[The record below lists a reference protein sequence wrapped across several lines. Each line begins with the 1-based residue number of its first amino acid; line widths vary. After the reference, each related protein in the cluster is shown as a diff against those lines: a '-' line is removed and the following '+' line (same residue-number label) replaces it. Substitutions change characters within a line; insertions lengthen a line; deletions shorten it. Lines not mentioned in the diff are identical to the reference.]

1 MKPLRILTL
10 VHESL
15 VPPAEAK
22 PDEALTAPW
31 RTEHDVVTCL
41 RELGHEVHALG
52 VGGELNPIRRAV
64 RELRPH
70 LSFNLLEAFDDV
82 PQWDQNV
89 VAYLELQRMKYSGCN
104 ARGLLLGRD
113 KALAKKLL
121 AYHRIRVAGFAV
133 APRGRQF
140 HRPRKL
146 GFPLI
151 VKSLT
156 FDASIGISQA
166 SVVETEEKLQERVH
180 FIHESIGT
188 DALVESY
195 IAGRELYVGILG
207 NRRLKALP
215 IWELSFENMPEAA
228 RKIATERLKWSLTYQ
243 EKHGIASGPAH
254 PLPEGM
260 EARIQKLC
268 KRVYS
273 VLCLS
278 GYARIDLRLTESGEA
293 YVMEANPNPQIAR
306 GEDFANAAQEAGIDY
321 GHLLQRIVNLG
332 LDWEPTQAF

>member
-1 MKPLRILTL
+1 MRRLRILTL

-15 VPPAEAK
+15 VPPADAKREEAAVA
-22 PDEALTAPW
+22 EW
-31 RTEHDVVTCL
+31 RTEYDVITCL

-64 RELRPH
+64 REVRPH
-70 LSFNLLEAFDDV
+70 LSFNLVEAFDDV

-121 AYHRIRVAGFAV
+121 SYHRIRVAGFAI
-133 APRGRQF
+133 APRGRHF

-146 GFPLI
+146 VFPLI
-151 VKSLT
+151 VKSLS

-166 SVVETEEKLQERVH
+166 SVVENEEKLAERIH

-195 IAGRELYVGILG
+195 IEGRELYIGILG
-207 NRRLKALP
+207 NRRLTALP
-215 IWELSFENMPEAA
+215 VWELSFDNMPEAS
-228 RKIATERLKWSLTYQ
+228 RKIATERLKWSPTYQ
-243 EKHGIASGPAH
+243 AKHGIASGPVRD
-254 PLPEGM
+254 LPEGVRT
-260 EARIQKLC
+260 RIQKVC

-278 GYARIDLRLTESGEA
+278 GYARIDLRLTDAGEV
-293 YVMEANPNPQIAR
+293 YVLEANPNPQIAR
-306 GEDFANAAQEAGIDY
+306 DEDFANAALEAGIDY

-332 LDWEPTQAF
+332 LEWEPAEAF

>member
-1 MKPLRILTL
+1 MKRLRVL
-10 VHESL
+10 VLAHESL

-22 PDEALTAPW
+22 PEAAAAAEW
-31 RTEHDVVTCL
+31 RTEFDVITCL
-41 RELGHEVHALG
+41 KGLGHEVHALG

-64 RELRPH
+64 REVRPH

-121 AYHRIRVAGFAV
+121 AYHRIRVAGFAI
-133 APRGRQF
+133 APRGRLF
-140 HRPRKL
+140 RRPGKL
-146 GFPLI
+146 AFPLI
-151 VKSLT
+151 VKSLS
-156 FDASIGISQA
+156 FDASVGISQA
-166 SVVETEEKLQERVH
+166 SVVESEEKLAERVH

-195 IAGRELYVGILG
+195 IEGRELYVGILG

-215 IWELSFENMPEAA
+215 VWELSFDNMPEAA

-243 EKHGIASGPAH
+243 QKHGIASGLVRD
-254 PLPEGM
+254 LPDGM
-260 EARIQKLC
+260 AARIQNIC
-268 KRVYS
+268 KRVYR

-278 GYARIDLRLTESGEA
+278 GYARIDLRLTAAGEV

-306 GEDFANAAQEAGIDY
+306 GEDFADAAQEAGIDY
-321 GHLLQRIVNLG
+321 GRLLQRIVNLG
-332 LDWEPTQAF
+332 LEWEPSQAF